1 MVRADG
7 YFSVAPLDAAH
18 RPMLRGGRWLSKGAE
33 RDTWRRRRAV
43 AARLEISAVNGRV
56 YVDLTACK
64 VPSPVEQITYEGGVE
79 GVADEGASGGAS
91 DGAAGGAAGGA
102 CGEAAGEAAGGVAS
116 AAASGGGGS
125 GGAMDDESLT
135 LDEVM
140 RMAGDHD
147 PGEE

>member
-7 YFSVAPLDAAH
+7 YFSVAPLDAAN

-56 YVDLTACK
+56 YVDLTACT
-64 VPSPVEQITYEGGVE
+64 VPRPVEQITYEGGAE
-79 GVADEGASGGAS
+79 GVADEGASGGA
-91 DGAAGGAAGGA
+91 AGG
-102 CGEAAGEAAGGVAS
+102 AAGGVAS

-147 PGEE
+147 LEEE

>member
-1 MVRADG
+1 MC
-7 YFSVAPLDAAH
+7 
-18 RPMLRGGRWLSKGAE
+18 LSSN
-33 RDTWRRRRAV
+33 
-43 AARLEISAVNGRV
+43 SAVNGRV

-64 VPSPVEQITYEGGVE
+64 VPRPVEQITYEGGAE
-79 GVADEGASGGAS
+79 GVADEGASGGAT
-91 DGAAGGAAGGA
+91 GG
-102 CGEAAGEAAGGVAS
+102 AAGGVAS

-147 PGEE
+147 LEEE

>member
-7 YFSVAPLDAAH
+7 YFSVAPLDAAN

-64 VPSPVEQITYEGGVE
+64 VPRPVEQITYEGGME

-91 DGAAGGAAGGA
+91 GGATGG
-102 CGEAAGEAAGGVAS
+102 AAGGVAS